1 MAFYVLFVP
10 FFRYAGIVRISSEGI
25 ISDGNVP
32 PPLGLRFV
40 NHCKGISFFR
50 NNVIFRAQTIPT
62 VTFVTVMEVFTN
74 LVVALC
80 VAYNCLKI
88 IDVVD
93 VVHLIALI
101 ALHVGK
107 GAAESVLCRVCRLI
121 KFPKALV
128 VKASFQKTW

>member
-1 MAFYVLFVP
+1 M
-10 FFRYAGIVRISSEGI
+10 
-25 ISDGNVP
+25 
-32 PPLGLRFV
+32 
-40 NHCKGISFFR
+40 
-50 NNVIFRAQTIPT
+50 AQTIPT
-62 VTFVTVMEVFTN
+62 VTFVTVMEGFTN
-74 LVVALC
+74 VVVALC
-80 VAYNCLKI
+80 VAYNSLKI

-101 ALHVGK
+101 ALHVSK

>member
-1 MAFYVLFVP
+1 MSCMYLFSLR
-10 FFRYAGIVRISSEGI
+10 RYCPDQLRGYYLRRKCSAT
-25 ISDGNVP
+25 P
-32 PPLGLRFV
+32 WLTLCKPLQRY
-40 NHCKGISFFR
+40 
-50 NNVIFRAQTIPT
+50 IFPT

-93 VVHLIALI
+93 VVHLIAFV

>member
-10 FFRYAGIVRISSEGI
+10 FSLRRYCPDQLRGYYLRRKCSATPWLTLRK
-25 ISDGNVP
+25 
-32 PPLGLRFV
+32 PLQRY
-40 NHCKGISFFR
+40 IFFR

-101 ALHVGK
+101 ALHVSK